1 MTPAIVRVPAARL
14 REQVARILAAWGFPP
29 AAVEAGADGLSWA
42 DLHGIDSHGC
52 VLLPTYEAWLKA
64 GRYEVAAQPRVVRDT
79 AVSALI
85 DGGHGL
91 GFLPA
96 RTGMRLAM
104 EKARGAGIGAVGV
117 NRSNHFG
124 AAGWYAEMAA
134 QAGLIGVA
142 TTNTVAASVV
152 PTAAR
157 EAKFGTN
164 PIAFAAPSS
173 GARPFLLDMATS
185 TVALGK
191 LMAASYRGKPI
202 PEGWALDPEGRPT
215 TDPALGYKTRLA
227 TPLGG
232 TAELSSHKGTGLAA
246 MVEILSGLLTGADS
260 PVEAAA
266 REGAQGNVG
275 HFFLAIDP
283 GLFGDAATFARRVE
297 GMIAALHGARR
308 AREDVPVLV
317 AGDPEFRQAELRSAE
332 GIPIPDKLR
341 SALRAVASR
350 AGASWLLPGS

>member
-1 MTPAIVRVPAARL
+1 MTPATVRVPAARL
-14 REQVARILAAWGFPP
+14 HEQVLRILAAWGFP
-29 AAVEAGADGLSWA
+29 ADAVEAGADGLSWA

-52 VLLPTYEAWLKA
+52 VLLPTYEGWLKA
-64 GRYEVAAQPRVVRDT
+64 GRYEVTAQPQVVRET

-96 RTGMRLAM
+96 RTAMRLAID
-104 EKARGAGIGAVGV
+104 KARRAGVGV
-117 NRSNHFG
+117 VGVQRSNHFG

-134 QAGLIGVA
+134 QASFIGMA

-152 PTAAR
+152 PTAAC

-260 PVEAAA
+260 PVEAVAKESA
-266 REGAQGNVG
+266 RGNVG

-283 GLFGDAATFARRVE
+283 GLFGDAATFAQRVE
-297 GMIAALHGARR
+297 GMISALHGARR
-308 AREDVPVLV
+308 AQQDVPVLV
-317 AGDPEFRQAELRSAE
+317 AGDPEFRQAELRLAE
-332 GIPIPDKLR
+332 GVPLPESLLV
-341 SALRAVASR
+341 ALRQVAVR
-350 AGASWLLPGS
+350 AGCETLL